1 MMKMKNRNILART
14 AVALICVLTM
24 SFASV
29 TVMAEETAIPYGDM
43 QKGAGLAEK
52 IEKEKA
58 QEALENGEAESED
71 ETSEDEDS
79 AEYYEYNAMAD
90 QMMRSTASAS
100 VSITKDFCSMK
111 IGSSQKLEYK
121 VSKSGMLTW
130 KTTDSSVCTVSS
142 DGTVTAKSKG
152 FAIVWAKHQDG
163 TYDYCKIFS
172 GYYIGADIS
181 SYQPG
186 ADWDMIKSAGF
197 DFVILRAGYGND
209 ASTQTDEVFYEYY
222 NEAKRV
228 GIPVGVYWF
237 NYTESVNDAHNEA
250 AAFWSVVKN
259 KEFEMGYWADY
270 EQDSYRYY
278 KDLYGVAPSVSLMT
292 NMVTTF
298 LADVK
303 SRAGEYYPVGYY
315 SSMSPLIEWF
325 GSNLKDNWPL
335 WGAYYEWRTEDSW
348 EDGYNFSTLFN
359 YVEIPPQ
366 YTVNTDYMTMLQYT
380 SSEHCRKIGL
390 SGGGLDMD
398 VIPMDSP
405 MALRFVTASADSAA
419 AVSAGCVTVSWQK
432 PENAETVDGY
442 AVLRKE
448 AGGNWK
454 EIGTVSAE
462 YYDSNGNAVNENTGY
477 SFEDTTV
484 TSGAEYYYT
493 VRAYAMS
500 GSQKIYS
507 LCDEEGVYCKA
518 FFGGDVDL
526 DGDIDAIDYAM
537 IRNHVSQKSIITEE
551 NALKM
556 ADFNG
561 DGNID
566 AQDYSKVR
574 EYIMSN

>member
-1 MMKMKNRNILART
+1 MMKMKNRKILVRT
-14 AVALICVLTM
+14 AAVLICILTM

-29 TVMAEETAIPYGDM
+29 TVMAEEAAPYGDM

-52 IEKEKA
+52 IEKEQA
-58 QEALENGEAESED
+58 ALENGEAESED
-71 ETSEDEDS
+71 ETSEDENLM
-79 AEYYEYNAMAD
+79 EYYEYDAMED
-90 QMMRSTASAS
+90 QMLRSTASAS

-121 VSKSGMLTW
+121 MNKSGMLTW

-152 FAIVWAKHQDG
+152 FAIVWAKHSDG

-186 ADWDMIKSAGF
+186 ADWDMIKAAGF

-222 NEAKRV
+222 NEAMRV
-228 GIPVGVYWF
+228 GIPLGVYWF

-259 KEFEMGYWADY
+259 KEFQMGYWADY

-278 KDLYGVAPSVSLMT
+278 KDLYGVAPSTSLMT

-298 LADVK
+298 LSDVK

-348 EDGYNFSTLFN
+348 EDGYTFSTLFN
-359 YVEIPPQ
+359 YVEIPAQ
-366 YTVNTDYMTMLQYT
+366 YTVNTDNMTMLQYT

-405 MALRFVTASADSAA
+405 MALRFVTACVDSAT
-419 AVSAGCVTVSWQK
+419 AVSAACVEVTWQK

-442 AVLRKE
+442 TILRKE
-448 AGGNWK
+448 AGGSWK
-454 EIGTVSAE
+454 EIGSVSAE
-462 YYDSNGNAVNENTGY
+462 YYDSNGNVVNENTGY

-484 TSGAEYYYT
+484 AVGAEYYYT

-500 GSQKIYS
+500 GSEKIYS

-518 FFGGDVDL
+518 AFGGDVDL

-537 IRNHVSQKSIITEE
+537 IRNHVSQKSLITDET
-551 NALKM
+551 ALQM

-566 AQDYSKVR
+566 EQDYSKVR
-574 EYIMSN
+574 AYIMGN